1 LDILSNLPPGNIML
15 QILAQAREGTVVYT
29 SRDLHIGFINDA
41 MLRIWHKDDSVTSKP
56 LAEVA
61 PEFAEFFPILN
72 RVWENNEIYTATDTL
87 ANINVNGVLTPTY
100 FDFEYRPVQD
110 ADGKTYAII
119 NTATDV
125 TTRVLAWQLVH
136 EKEAQA
142 EVLNEELAAT
152 NEELASTNE
161 ELITINE
168 EYQST
173 NEELVETQHHL
184 QYLYDHLALSETL
197 FRNIFEQSPVGMAWF
212 MGPAM
217 IIEQVNTPIL
227 KIWGRTTEELIGR
240 PHRDARPEM
249 EGQGIFE
256 QLEKVYHTGQT
267 VTNTEVKVKVK
278 DGDGLR
284 EAYLNSVY
292 TPVKDNDDQI
302 TGVLV
307 ILNEVTEKLLE
318 RRRRDV
324 VEEQFRLTV
333 ESAQMGSW
341 YLDTHSRQLTATS
354 RVKELFGFYPDDDL
368 SLDDAIIQIRDDYRD
383 RIIETFNAAVA
394 SGQQYDVEF
403 PTLGYH
409 DGKLRWVRAFGKLYP
424 SEMGDAP
431 QFSGLLMEITE
442 SKEDETRKND
452 FVAMVSHELKTPL
465 TSAKAFVQMLA
476 QKAVKSGDNFTEA
489 SLQKVD
495 RQIDKM
501 QTLIK
506 GFLDI
511 ARMEAGK
518 INLDRQHFIMA
529 DLVKECV
536 EENRLFSQKH
546 QIIISPFE
554 PVQVYADRDKIE
566 QVINNFLSN
575 AVKYSPNG
583 KLITVS
589 SFVTDDGLLQVNV
602 TDEGIGINPQ
612 DKARLFDRFYRVES
626 KHTKTISGFGIG
638 LYLCAEIIQLH
649 GGQVG
654 IESEIG
660 QGSTFYFK
668 LPIDD
673 IGKGE

>member
-1 LDILSNLPPGNIML
+1 LDILLNLPPGNIML

-29 SRDLHIGFINDA
+29 SRDLHIGFINAA
-41 MLRIWHKDDSVTSKP
+41 MLRIWHKDDSVTGKT

-61 PEFAEFFPILN
+61 PEFADFFPLLN
-72 RVWENNEIYTATDTL
+72 RVWENNEVYTATDTL
-87 ANINVNGVLTPTY
+87 ANVNVNGVLTPTY

-125 TTRVLAWQLVH
+125 TARVLAWQLVH

-142 EVLNEELAAT
+142 EALSEELIT
-152 NEELASTNE
+152 SNE

-184 QYLYDHLALSETL
+184 QYLYDQLALSETL
-197 FRNIFEQSPVGMAWF
+197 FRNIFEQSPVGMVWF

-217 IIEQVNTPIL
+217 IIEQVNMPIL
-227 KIWGRTTEELIGR
+227 KIWGRTADELIGR

-256 QLEKVYHTGQT
+256 QLEKVYHTGHT
-267 VTNTEVKVKVK
+267 VTNNEAKVMVK
-278 DGDGLR
+278 DGEGLR

-318 RRRRDV
+318 RRKREV

-333 ESAQMGSW
+333 ESSQMGSW
-341 YLDTHSRQLTATS
+341 YLDTHSRQLTATP
-354 RVKELFGFYPDDDL
+354 RVKELFGFYPNDDL
-368 SLDDAIIQIRDDYRD
+368 SLDEAIVQIREDYRD
-383 RIIETFNAAVA
+383 NVVETFNAAVA
-394 SGQQYDVEF
+394 NGHRYDVEF
-403 PTLGYH
+403 PTIGYH

-424 SEMGDAP
+424 AEMGDAP
-431 QFSGLLMEITE
+431 QFSGLMMEITE

-476 QKAVKSGDNFTEA
+476 QKALKNGDIFTES

-518 INLDRQHFIMA
+518 INLDRQYFIMA

-536 EENRLFSQKH
+536 EENRLFSRKH
-546 QIIISPFE
+546 QISISPFE
-554 PVQVYADRDKIE
+554 PVQVYADRDKIG

-589 SFVTDDGLLQVNV
+589 CFVTDDGLLQVNV
-602 TDEGIGINPQ
+602 TDEGMGINPQ

-626 KHTKTISGFGIG
+626 QHTKTISGFGIG

-654 IESEIG
+654 LESEIG
-660 QGSTFYFK
+660 QGSTFYFR
-668 LPIDD
+668 LQVDETE
-673 IGKGE
+673 KGN